1 MPKRTT
7 QDRRKAEKQSDR
19 AKQPDQ
25 TTGAESEEFTIS
37 VSEAKKSKICLHVWC
52 ALIRECV

>member
-37 VSEAKKSKICLHVWC
+37 VSEAKKVKYVYTCGVH
-52 ALIRECV
+52 